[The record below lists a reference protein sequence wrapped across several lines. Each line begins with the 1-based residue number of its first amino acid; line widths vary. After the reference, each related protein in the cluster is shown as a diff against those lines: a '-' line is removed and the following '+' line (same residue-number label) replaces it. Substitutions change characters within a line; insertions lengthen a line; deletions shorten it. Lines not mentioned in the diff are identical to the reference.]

1 MELDGLDLTEQDRV
15 HLSRH
20 SSLRDMDS
28 AKKSKNLTGPH

>member
-20 SSLRDMDS
+20 NSIRDMDS
-28 AKKSKNLTGPH
+28 AKKSKHLIEPR